1 MKFQSTLNNLVNLF
15 TLWKNWAK
23 SAVTYVTKCMA
34 EAILKTVSIK
44 QKVVNVKKHSPTV
57 WLSNTLYCHQC
68 SLDFTYFVPL
78 ARELSFHSWLKFHE
92 NGPKGPL
99 QDFQSLEAIST
110 CPSSN
115 LRRSRCFNCTCFTT
129 EIISSIHNNG

>member
-23 SAVTYVTKCMA
+23 SVVTYVTKCMA

-78 ARELSFHSWLKFHE
+78 ARELFFHSWLTFHE

-99 QDFQSLEAIST
+99 QVVKILDAIST
-110 CPSSN
+110 CPSLN
-115 LRRSRCFNCTCFTT
+115 LRRSRYFNSTYFTT
-129 EIISSIHNNG
+129 EAIYSIHNNG